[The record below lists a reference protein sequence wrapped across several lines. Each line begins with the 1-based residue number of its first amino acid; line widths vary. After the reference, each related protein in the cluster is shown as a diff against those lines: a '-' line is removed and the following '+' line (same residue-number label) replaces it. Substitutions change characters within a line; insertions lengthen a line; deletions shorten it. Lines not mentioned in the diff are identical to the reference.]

1 MFQLKSHH
9 LLRICLV
16 LLGNALY
23 ALGVVIFLLPSNIIT
38 GGTTGLSLFAHHYF
52 HIPISGF
59 VLVFNL
65 IMFLLGAIFL
75 GKNFALTTLISTFF
89 YPIILGIFQKI
100 PILQKFST
108 DDKILSAVFAGL
120 FIGVSIGIVIRA
132 GASTGGLDIPP
143 LILNKKWGVSVSG
156 VLYLLDFT
164 ILILQMLFSDIDEI
178 LYGII
183 LVLIYTVVLDKVLML
198 GSSQT
203 QVKVISSHY
212 EEINEAI
219 IHRLDRGSTLI
230 HAETGYLRQN
240 FPVVLTVISN
250 RELVTLNQLVQK
262 IDPKAFMIIS
272 KVNEVRGAGFT
283 GEKIYLNK

>member
-9 LLRICLV
+9 LLQIGLV

-23 ALGVVIFLLPSNIIT
+23 ALGVVVFLLPSNIIT
-38 GGTTGLSLFAHHYF
+38 GGTTGLSLFANHYF

-59 VLVFNL
+59 VLAFNV
-65 IMFLLGAIFL
+65 IMFLLGAFFL
-75 GKNFALTTLISTFF
+75 GRSFALTTLISTFF

-100 PILQKFST
+100 PALQKFST

-156 VLYLLDFT
+156 VLYLLDCT
-164 ILILQMLFSDIDEI
+164 VLIPQMLFSDIDEI

-183 LVLIYTVVLDKVLML
+183 LVLIYTIVLDKVLML

-203 QVKVISSHY
+203 QVKIISSHY

-219 IHRLDRGSTLI
+219 IHRLDRGSTLF

-240 FPVVLTVISN
+240 FPVILTVISN
-250 RELVTLNQLVQK
+250 RELVTLNQLVQD
-262 IDPKAFMIIS
+262 IDPNAFMIIG
-272 KVNEVRGAGFT
+272 KVNEVRGPGFT
-283 GEKIYLNK
+283 EEKIYLDK